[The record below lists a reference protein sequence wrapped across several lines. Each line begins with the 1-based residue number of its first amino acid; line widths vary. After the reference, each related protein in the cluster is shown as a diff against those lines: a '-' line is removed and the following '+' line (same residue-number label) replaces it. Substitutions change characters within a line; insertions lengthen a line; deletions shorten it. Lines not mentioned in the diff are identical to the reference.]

1 MKSKSSTNLL
11 AMTGGLLL
19 VSAIIAIGMRFVLGE
34 ITVPPLH
41 YLERKFTIDYDRNVF
56 LMDSKPFRYVSGSFH
71 YFRAVP
77 EVWRDRLRTMR
88 ACGLNAVDTYIEW
101 SLHNPKDG
109 EYTFEGIADVERF
122 IKIAEEEGL
131 YVILRPGPYICA
143 ERDNGGLPHWLFTK
157 YPGIKPRTSDTNYT
171 SEVAI
176 WYGNIMKRMQKY
188 LYGRGGPIIMVQV
201 ENEYGSFDA
210 CDKNYLNWLRDETNK
225 YVRSDAVLFTT
236 DIPNDRISCGKIDD
250 VFATTDF
257 GLERAQEID
266 DVWST
271 LRSVQPNGPLVNSEF
286 YPGWLTHW
294 QEPNERRDATAVAEA
309 LRNILTYGA
318 NVNIY
323 MFFGGTNF
331 EFTAGANDWGFGN
344 YTPDIT
350 SYDYDAVMDEAGDVT
365 PKYMKVREVLQDYMI
380 MPNLEVPEKSQKTA
394 YGSIQLKPMGDV
406 LSATG
411 IEALSTKKVIAKMP
425 MSFEELDQYSGLVL
439 YETVLPKLEI
449 DPTLLT
455 VNKLHDR
462 ALIYVDG
469 MFLGTLSRQNKIYSL
484 PLNAGSEGAKL
495 QILVENQGR
504 INFNIANDTKGILG
518 PVTLQKLNGS
528 TIELFDWSSNS
539 LPLESEQIQK
549 FLDIQKK
556 SGKCSEQQGILLN
569 GPVVLYGELTIET
582 DPTDTYLDTDGWGK
596 GVAYINGFNL
606 GRYWPLVGPQI
617 TMYVPGPILRKG
629 VNEIVFLEYQ
639 KTSPDLRIKFSDVAR
654 LDA

>member
-1 MKSKSSTNLL
+1 MSENSFWNSL
-11 AMTGGLLL
+11 ALL
-19 VSAIIAIGMRFVLGE
+19 VWAFQQIGQ
-34 ITVPPLH
+34 PLQH
-41 YLERKFTIDYDRNVF
+41 FQHKFTIDYEQNVF

-109 EYTFEGIADVERF
+109 EYTFDGIADVEKF
-122 IKIAEEEGL
+122 IQIAQEEDL

-157 YPGIKPRTSDTNYT
+157 YPDIKPRTSDANYT
-171 SEVAI
+171 SEVSI
-176 WYGNIMKRMQKY
+176 WYANIMKRMKPY
-188 LYGRGGPIIMVQV
+188 LYGNGGPIIMVQV

-210 CDKNYLNWLRDETNK
+210 CDKDYLRWLRDETNK
-225 YVRSDAVLFTT
+225 YVRSGDAVLFTT
-236 DIPNDRISCGKIDD
+236 DIPNDRISCGKIED

-257 GLERAQEID
+257 GLERASEID

-294 QEPNERRDATAVAEA
+294 QEGNERRDGAAVAEA
-309 LRNILTYGA
+309 LRNILTYRA

-331 EFTAGANDWGFGN
+331 GFTAGANDWGFGN

-365 PKYMKVREVLQDYMI
+365 PKYMQVRDVLKEFMI
-380 MPNLEVPEKSQKTA
+380 MPAIEVPAKSPKTA
-394 YGSIQLKPMGDV
+394 YGSIQLKSMGDI
-406 LSATG
+406 LSPAG
-411 IEALSTKKVIAKMP
+411 LEALSVKQVTSKLP
-425 MSFEELDQYSGLVL
+425 LSFEELDQYSGLVL
-439 YETVLPKLEI
+439 YETVLPKIEI
-449 DPTLLT
+449 DPTILT

-462 ALIYVDG
+462 GLVYIDG
-469 MFLGTLSRQNKIYSL
+469 QFIGTLSRQNKISSL
-484 PLNAGSEGAKL
+484 PLNAGVIGEKL

-518 PVTLQKLNGS
+518 PVTIQKLNGS
-528 TIELFDWSSNS
+528 KIELLNWTSSS
-539 LPLESEQIQK
+539 LPLKIEEISKFLEIQK
-549 FLDIQKK
+549 NSANF
-556 SGKCSEQQGILLN
+556 SSEQQGILVN
-569 GPVVLYGELTIET
+569 GPVVFYGELNIDEN
-582 DPTDTYLDTDGWGK
+582 PTDTYLNTEGWGK

-617 TMYVPGPILRKG
+617 TMYVPGPVLRKG
-629 VNEIVFLEYQ
+629 LNEIVLLEFQ
-639 KTSPDLRIKFSDVAR
+639 KTSSDLRINFSDVAR
-654 LDA
+654 LDGV